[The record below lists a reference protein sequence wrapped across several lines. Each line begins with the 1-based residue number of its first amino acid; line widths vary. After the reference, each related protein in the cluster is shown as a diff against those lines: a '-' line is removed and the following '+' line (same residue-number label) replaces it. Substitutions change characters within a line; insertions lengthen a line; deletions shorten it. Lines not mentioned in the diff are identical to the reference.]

1 MISKIVLCFCFL
13 SFISWGHIDIF
24 EKSKGTLAEN
34 ISFNGSF
41 VFDFSI
47 SNKQTLSI
55 SDICLSRFNV
65 GEDSTASIRLEIIN
79 KRTNKLIC
87 QTDTTIKNI
96 FNEDIFIQTSCL
108 LFNTKDYQLFIS
120 SIGNDKD
127 NSCCFY
133 TPNSLPITSTNDYIT
148 LNDCYFF
155 TNSSPQFQKIHSY
168 PIISF
173 GADPQN
179 GINIFMNQNGKTK
192 LDTIQDT
199 RNVVFSFTEKMRD
212 FRIEKI
218 GLSFF
223 DVGKNNY
230 GNIRFT
236 LYDDSTKSILY
247 SVDTS
252 FINIHNKPIDVNFT
266 YQFMINKKYIL
277 QTKIGDDT
285 DNDNRY
291 LILKPKKYPFYDNLT
306 LSKIHQLFKNEL
318 TNPIEDTLALGI
330 TFLLKEKMET
340 LKIEEQIIDSN
351 FWKLYRKENTIQL
364 INETNTIDKTTIYL
378 TNLEGVQIYSNDIVE
393 NEFSYNTSLL
403 PEGYYFITL
412 ISESKKIRF
421 KFRK

>member
-34 ISFNGSF
+34 TSFNGSF

-108 LFNTKDYQLFIS
+108 LFNTKDYQLIIS

-133 TPNSLPITSTNDYIT
+133 TPNSLPITSTNNYIT

-155 TNSSPQFQKIHSY
+155 TTSFSQLQIIHSY
-168 PIISF
+168 PMISF
-173 GADPQN
+173 GADAQN
-179 GINIFMNQNGKTK
+179 GINTLMNQNGDTS
-192 LDTIQDT
+192 LDTISNV
-199 RNVVFSFTEKMRD
+199 RNIVISFTEKFND
-212 FRIEKI
+212 YTIEKV
-218 GLSFF
+218 GLIFL
-223 DVGKNNY
+223 DVGKNNFS
-230 GNIRFT
+230 NIKFT
-236 LYDDSTKSILY
+236 LYDYTTKNILHT
-247 SVDTS
+247 VDTI
-252 FINIHNKPIDVNFT
+252 FTNIHRKPIDVDFR
-266 YQFMINKKYIL
+266 YPFQINKKYIL
-277 QTKIGDDT
+277 QTKIGNFN
-285 DNDNRY
+285 DNDNSC
-291 LILKPKKYPFYDNLT
+291 LIFKPEKYPFYDNLI
-306 LSKIHQLFKNEL
+306 LSKLHQLFRNEL
-318 TNPIEDTLALGI
+318 TNPIEDTLAFGI
-330 TFLLKEKMET
+330 NFLLKEKMET
-340 LKIEEQIIDSN
+340 LKIEEHIIDSN
-351 FWKLYRKENTIQL
+351 FWKLYRHENTIQL
-364 INETNTIDKTTIYL
+364 ISETNTIDKTTIYL
-378 TNLEGVQIYSNDIVE
+378 SNLEGVQIYSNDIVE